1 MRGTLSIEALVEELW
16 LDLEA
21 LCRATGADAAWV
33 QLRVSEGL
41 VPEAEAG
48 SGRYDASAVLRVR
61 RLLRLER
68 DFDALPEVAALVADL
83 EDEIARLRRRLAAH
97 GLD

>member
-1 MRGTLSIEALVEELW
+1 MPTPSPTEALLDEFW
-16 LDLEA
+16 LDLDA

-41 VPEAEAG
+41 LPAAG
-48 SGRYDASAVLRVR
+48 AGRFDATALLRVR
-61 RLLRLER
+61 RLLRVER
-68 DFDALPEVAALVADL
+68 DFDALPELAALVADL
-83 EDEIARLRRRLAAH
+83 EDEIARLRARLAAH